1 MKKLLFICS
10 LVLSSFC
17 VQNASA
23 QLADGFYHF
32 KNSTTGRYISIND
45 TDPQNYQLDKYSG
58 DLNMA
63 GFRTYLNYDTV
74 SVSPSCIIYVRR
86 LDNGKYDLC
95 GQGSSIYEMSS
106 GRFGVSLIPQGG
118 NTYKI
123 SGTYQGVE
131 KRLADGSASTKDSW
145 LMNRLTETENWRAIP
160 VNTSDEYIGIRP
172 DVRTAK
178 GEYYGTIYAGFSF
191 RMVSPGMKAYCV
203 GNAQGA
209 TFKMDEIGQD
219 VIPASTPVII
229 KCNSSNPSENK
240 IEPVRDNPSF
250 SMPNCLDGV
259 YCALSGVAKHFNA
272 KEYYPITMRI
282 IGVNDKGEL
291 AFVKA
296 KPEDLYKDLYLRAN
310 KAYLRV
316 DSNAADVM
324 TVGPGTGIETIFKDE
339 PSEGILFT
347 PNGVRVPDRKT
358 QRPGIYILRNSDGTT
373 RKIIIKEAK

>member
-1 MKKLLFICS
+1 MQI
-10 LVLSSFC
+10 
-17 VQNASA
+17 ASA

-32 KNSTTGRYISIND
+32 KNATTGRYISIND
-45 TDPQNYQLDKYSG
+45 TDPKNYQLNTHSG

-74 SVSPSCIIYVRR
+74 AVSPSCIIYVRR

-123 SGTYQGVE
+123 SGTYQGIE

-172 DVRTAK
+172 DVMTAD

-203 GNAQGA
+203 GSVQGA
-209 TFKMDEIGQD
+209 TFKMEKIEQD

-229 KCNSSNPSENK
+229 KCNSSNPSDNK

-250 SMPNCLDGV
+250 SLPNCLGGV

-272 KEYYPITMRI
+272 KEYDPVSMRV
-282 IGVNDKGEL
+282 IGVDDKGEL

-296 KPEDLYKDLYLRAN
+296 KPENLYNDLYLRAN
-310 KAYLRV
+310 KAYLQV
-316 DSNAADVM
+316 NGNAAAVM
-324 TVGPGTGIETIFKDE
+324 TAGSGTGIETIIYDK
-339 PSEGILFT
+339 PIEGTFYSLYGI
-347 PNGVRVPDRKT
+347 RVPEGKT
-358 QRPGIYILRNSDGTT
+358 QLPGIYILRNSDGTT
-373 RKIIIKEAK
+373 RKVIIK